1 MFPIIFLDISYLS
14 NTYFY
19 FLQAPQRMRDLDI
32 KEENEENHSFGKP
45 QRMKDML
52 DTKEE
57 NEENRSLGMPQRANP
72 NHSKNVS
79 FPMPQRANHSKN
91 ISISVTPAS
100 PSRLAQRSQSTPP
113 PISRRSPFK
122 IQKQQRQPQ
131 QPLQQLSQESQ
142 QSLLQPENHFQ
153 ENFREVDFTK
163 KPIVPS
169 RRSPVEIIHQQQSQ
183 PHQQLSQQQIEPR
196 QPISR
201 QCPVERQQQQQQQQ
215 QFSQQP
221 QQQLQPQYIRPQ
233 AKSVIVNGKSYLKG
247 EKVGHGGSCVVYK
260 VNSLHYI
267 NRIMYK

>member
-1 MFPIIFLDISYLS
+1 
-14 NTYFY
+14 
-19 FLQAPQRMRDLDI
+19 MRDLDI

-169 RRSPVEIIHQQQSQ
+169 RRSPVEIIQQQQSQ

-201 QCPVERQQQQQQQQ
+201 QCPVERQQQQQQTQQQ